1 MTATATVEKRT
12 ARPTQDEPTSSGRVY
27 MPAVDIFER
36 ANELVIVADMP
47 GADAKAIDIQ
57 FENGTLT
64 LEGRVARRGTANVR
78 PLVREYGYGD
88 FRRVFEIG
96 ELIDSQ
102 RISAEYA
109 DGVLTLHLPKV
120 AAALPR
126 KIEVRTA

>member
-1 MTATATVEKRT
+1 MQA
-12 ARPTQDEPTSSGRVY
+12 ARPTQDEPTNSGRVY

-36 ANELVIVADMP
+36 ADELVILADMP

-57 FENGTLT
+57 FESGTLT
-64 LEGRVARRGTANVR
+64 LQARVAERESANAR
-78 PLVREYGYGD
+78 PLLREYGLGN
-88 FRRVFEIG
+88 FHRVFALG
-96 ELIDSQ
+96 EMIDSQ

-126 KIEVRTA
+126 KVEVRTA

>member
-1 MTATATVEKRT
+1 MSATAAVEKRT
-12 ARPTQDEPTSSGRVY
+12 ARPMQAEPTHSGRVY
-27 MPAVDIFER
+27 MPAVDILER
-36 ANELVIVADMP
+36 ATELVIVADMP
-47 GADAKAIDIQ
+47 GANAKAIDIQ
-57 FENGTLT
+57 FENGMLT
-64 LEGRVARRGTANVR
+64 LQGRVAERESPNAR
-78 PLVREYGYGD
+78 PLLREYGLGD

-126 KIEVRTA
+126 KIEVRTV